1 MEDPVRGLDGGLN
14 VRQGD
19 VPGIYLL
26 DAQIPGKGKI
36 LQDIR
41 PLLASKRQIGDRKVD
56 PVKIQSAPGFPVQVP
71 DPPFLDRAF
80 SDKEGSGGFFR
91 GGWSGFGTPG
101 RCFVVELAIRSLL
114 DLHVR
119 FLQDELRYL
128 RLPAQEGKKFQTHLQ
143 DPQLGKV
150 CAPVAQAHVGKGDAH
165 RREKTQ
171 RRFPLDLYIH
181 PESLRGGGLDFG
193 LVGIDVQEE
202 KDREDGQYG
211 ETCQDTKK
219 NEDFFHRV
227 GRFSPV
233 WMVHCAIMKY
243 YIRTPLFQA
252 GIDSVGHCGIRFGV
266 QESTR
271 EPSGEDRMKPRQ
283 VKDVIEPQFV
293 VEGAGVRLRRSI
305 ATRRLDYL
313 DPFLLFDH
321 FGSDNPDDY
330 LAGFPMHPHRGIETV
345 TYMMAGLVDH
355 KDSLGNSG
363 TVGAGDVQW
372 MTSGSGIMHEE
383 MPRPKEGKMY
393 GFQLW
398 VNLPA
403 KLKMSRPRYQD
414 VPSARIPV
422 VAREDGVRVRVIA
435 GEVDGVRGAVTEI
448 YADPEYLDVSV
459 PAGRSFAQHVPEG
472 HAAFAYV
479 FEGEGV
485 FGDDGNGGG
494 RKVPAPR
501 LAVFRDGDGVIVHAE
516 DVPVR
521 FLLLSGKPLNEP
533 IARYGPF
540 VMNTKEEIAQALEDL
555 RNGTFVR

>member
-1 MEDPVRGLDGGLN
+1 
-14 VRQGD
+14 
-19 VPGIYLL
+19 
-26 DAQIPGKGKI
+26 
-36 LQDIR
+36 
-41 PLLASKRQIGDRKVD
+41 
-56 PVKIQSAPGFPVQVP
+56 
-71 DPPFLDRAF
+71 
-80 SDKEGSGGFFR
+80 
-91 GGWSGFGTPG
+91 
-101 RCFVVELAIRSLL
+101 
-114 DLHVR
+114 
-119 FLQDELRYL
+119 
-128 RLPAQEGKKFQTHLQ
+128 
-143 DPQLGKV
+143 
-150 CAPVAQAHVGKGDAH
+150 
-165 RREKTQ
+165 
-171 RRFPLDLYIH
+171 
-181 PESLRGGGLDFG
+181 
-193 LVGIDVQEE
+193 
-202 KDREDGQYG
+202 
-211 ETCQDTKK
+211 
-219 NEDFFHRV
+219 
-227 GRFSPV
+227 
-233 WMVHCAIMKY
+233 
-243 YIRTPLFQA
+243 
-252 GIDSVGHCGIRFGV
+252 
-266 QESTR
+266 
-271 EPSGEDRMKPRQ
+271 MKPRQ

-459 PAGRSFAQHVPEG
+459 PAGRSFAQHVPEV